1 MEIVPQMRVVWVI
14 CSTVGDTRD
23 FRIFLIFFRVNLVE
37 VVLKGRRR
45 MRGGGGRS
53 YHNRQL
59 FDRGISEAEP
69 IKYQHNSSLGMQA
82 NR

>member
-37 VVLKGRRR
+37 VVLKERLRK
-45 MRGGGGRS
+45 RGGGGRRS

-59 FDRGISEAEP
+59 FDRGRI
-69 IKYQHNSSLGMQA
+69 YQVPT
-82 NR
+82 